1 MINNSIFVLLVKFQ
15 TFLEH
20 LLSILVYSRFSST
33 FYPFMCV
40 FLIFFDQDSKS
51 CLGDYNS
58 DITSVP
64 SMTTQTTDE
73 SSSSHTAGNRCEAT
87 FESSK
92 LCKLFL

>member
-1 MINNSIFVLLVKFQ
+1 MINDSIFIFFVKFQ

-20 LLSILVYSRFSST
+20 LLSILEDCRFSST
-33 FYPFMCV
+33 FYLFMCV
-40 FLIFFDQDSKS
+40 FLTFFDQGSKS
-51 CLGDYNS
+51 RLGDYNS
-58 DITSVP
+58 DISSAP

-92 LCKLFL
+92 LFKLFL